1 MRNSVNLLI
10 IIDDEASVR
19 DSLSLLLSHAGFS
32 VATFKSVEEFVSSAY
47 YGVRCCAII
56 DINLEGLSGID
67 ALRIIARER
76 LPMKV
81 VVISA
86 YGTPRSVR
94 DAFKAEAFDFLE
106 KPYDPNDLI
115 ESVRRA
121 FSVLPESLSGE
132 GILTPREEEIRSLML
147 KGMQAKEIASQL
159 GISPRTV
166 ETHKG
171 HIFEKLKVKST
182 LELVVQ
188 AERLSSAQ

>member
-1 MRNSVNLLI
+1 MEQLL

-32 VATFKSVEEFVSSAY
+32 VATFQSVEEFVSSAY

-56 DINLEGLSGID
+56 DINLGGLSGID

-76 LPMKV
+76 LPMRV

-86 YGTPRSVR
+86 FGTPRSVR
-94 DAFKAEAFDFLE
+94 DAFKAEAFDFIE

-121 FSVLPESLSGE
+121 FSDLPESPLAE
-132 GILTPREEEIRSLML
+132 RLLTPREEEIRSLLL
-147 KGMQAKEIASQL
+147 KGLQAKEIASQL

-166 ETHKG
+166 EAHKG
-171 HIFEKLKVKST
+171 RIFEKLKVKST

-188 AERLSSAQ
+188 ADRLSSAH